1 MAEEQGEKKWE
12 QGMIKDDKVITSCP
26 SCGIQFWIPGTTF
39 EQRPDPMQGRILQ
52 PEKLGELAAAL
63 AKARAQF
70 QPIPKNQTVK
80 VTMKSGGTYSFKF
93 ADLGCILSAT
103 TDALAENG
111 LAVIQLPVDMD
122 ASFVET
128 ILAHES
134 GCAIIS
140 RQSLPAYL
148 QITSAFDL
156 NAAMQ
161 ARGSAISFLRRYA
174 ISSVLN
180 IAVQDDDDG
189 NIVVGN
195 EYQQQ
200 DKKAQ
205 GKAKPKPE
213 KPKPKEKEV
222 PRPALEAMKVAY
234 FELLKST
241 ASFPNDKDDVARH
254 AWQKLITKK
263 ESTKIWSQ
271 GDYDR
276 AMLMLNWRM
285 IVGEESDALVEYL
298 EKHRTS
304 RKGMGDKFLDVMG
317 VGQLTEIQD
326 VTHWPLAMSAALQ
339 WYNTKEQV
347 AIDMGRALLRAA
359 QHEGLIDTFLK
370 VCEVDKVSKLT
381 KEQVTEWHGLLEKSI
396 AEWIEAKGLDDT
408 EIPDVAGILNDL
420 TEGDQT

>member
-1 MAEEQGEKKWE
+1 MTEEQGQDKKQE
-12 QGMIKDDKVITSCP
+12 QGTMKDNKLIASCP
-26 SCGIQFWIPGTTF
+26 NCDNRFWIPGATF
-39 EQRPDPMQGRILQ
+39 EQKPDPMQGRILQ

-93 ADLGCILSAT
+93 ADLGCILGAT
-103 TDALAENG
+103 TDALAANG
-111 LAVIQLPVDMD
+111 LAVIQLPVDME

-161 ARGSAISFLRRYA
+161 SRGSAISFLRRYA

-180 IAVQDDDDG
+180 IAIQDDDDG
-189 NIVVGN
+189 NIATGN

-200 DKKAQ
+200 DKKTP
-205 GKAKPKPE
+205 GKPTRPKSKANDE
-213 KPKPKEKEV
+213 AS
-222 PRPALEAMKVAY
+222 RPVLEAAKVAY
-234 FELLKST
+234 FELIKST
-241 ASFPNDKDDVARH
+241 ASFPNDKDDAARH
-254 AWQKLITKK
+254 VWQKMIANKI
-263 ESTKIWSQ
+263 STKTWAKP
-271 GDYDR
+271 DFER

-285 IVGEESDALVEYL
+285 IVGEESDVLVEYL
-298 EKHRTS
+298 EKHRT
-304 RKGMGDKFLDVMG
+304 KPKDLGNKFLDIMG
-317 VGQLTEIQD
+317 VGQLTEIED
-326 VTHWPLAMSAALQ
+326 ITHWPIAMSAALQ
-339 WYNTKEQV
+339 YCNKQEPA

-359 QHEGLIDTFLK
+359 QHEGLVDTFLK

-381 KEQVTEWHGLLEKSI
+381 KEQIVEWRGLLEKSI
-396 AEWIEAKGLDDT
+396 AEWIEASELDDT
-408 EIPDVAGILNDL
+408 QIPDVASILGEL
-420 TEGDQT
+420 GKEE